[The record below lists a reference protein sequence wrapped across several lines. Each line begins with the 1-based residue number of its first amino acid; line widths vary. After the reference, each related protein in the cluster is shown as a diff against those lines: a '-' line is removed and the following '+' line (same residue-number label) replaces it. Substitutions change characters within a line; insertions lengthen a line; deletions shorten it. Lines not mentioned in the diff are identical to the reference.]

1 MYVRPVG
8 TLGGEMLKGFI
19 TVAVGEFAVALYSY
33 WERTEYIETN
43 SLNTEL
49 TFRVVVEEIR
59 EVGIA
64 KTDVRELADLADLL
78 LGRSAFFGV

>member
-49 TFRVVVEEIR
+49 TFRVVV
-59 EVGIA
+59 V
-64 KTDVRELADLADLL
+64 
-78 LGRSAFFGV
+78 